1 MPCINASHL
10 TRAFSGHMNRSEPTI
25 AILAGGLAT
34 RMRPLTERVPKAL
47 LPVAGQPFLAHQL
60 ALLRAGGIRSAV
72 LCVGYRGEMIEEAF
86 GDGRAYGVALEYS
99 YDGPELLGTGGAL
112 YNALPRLSDP
122 FLVMYGDSYLRCD
135 YAAIYREFLRRHAEQ
150 TPPPLGL
157 MTVYR
162 NAGQYDR
169 SNVVFMGN
177 HVLVYDKCVRRPD
190 MVYIDWGL
198 SVLMKATLAE
208 HTPGEKFDL
217 AEVLRSLAQQGRLSG
232 YEMHERFYEIGSPGG
247 LQELEAVLAP
257 RHE

>member
-1 MPCINASHL
+1 
-10 TRAFSGHMNRSEPTI
+10 MNSSEATM

-34 RMRPLTERVPKAL
+34 RMRPLTEHVPKAL

-60 ALLRAGGIRSAV
+60 ALLRAGGIRSVV
-72 LCVGYRGEMIEEAF
+72 LCVGYRGEMIEATF
-86 GDGRAYGVALEYS
+86 GDGRAHGMALQYS

-112 YNALPRLSDP
+112 YKALPLLSDP

-135 YAAIYREFLRRHAEQ
+135 YAAIYREFLRRYAAQ

-169 SNVVFMGN
+169 SNVVFMN
-177 HVLVYDKCVRRPD
+177 HHVLVYDKHVERPD

-198 SVLMKATLAE
+198 SVLTKAALAE
-208 HTPGEKFDL
+208 HGLGEKFDL
-217 AEVLRSLAQQGRLSG
+217 ADVLQALAQQGRLSG
-232 YEMHERFYEIGSPGG
+232 YEVHERFYEIGSPSG
-247 LQELEAVLAP
+247 LQELEAALTS